1 MSVSRWHCV
10 HVQATFS
17 VKKGSEAFKP
27 QQVMLVLTS
36 EETGVAAYAIGKAKR
51 DAYTITINAAA
62 VEKQLGKQV
71 RRQCMRQC
79 TSMAMRDDSM
89 RLAA

>member
-1 MSVSRWHCV
+1 
-10 HVQATFS
+10 
-17 VKKGSEAFKP
+17 
-27 QQVMLVLTS
+27 MLVLTS

-71 RRQCMRQC
+71 CRQAVHE
-79 TSMAMRDDSM
+79 AMHEHGH
-89 RLAA
+89 AG